1 MKKNGF
7 AKHHT
12 ILGFAPVLI
21 ILVIPILGVVGYF
34 VYKSYLPQ
42 SPNIPQ
48 TYTPPATVIPDLTV
62 GWKTYENQ
70 DAGFSVKYPGDF
82 IPTKNTEAN
91 VAKFESNDYNLDFE
105 VAEFSKYESW
115 IELIKKDLASEELNV
130 RNQKIFDKDAY
141 LESRQSSGSIFE
153 RNIFI
158 VNGTSIIRISVSA
171 DENKVSEVYNKVESL
186 ADQILSTFK
195 STK

>member
-7 AKHHT
+7 APLIIILLIA
-12 ILGFAPVLI
+12 ILGAI
-21 ILVIPILGVVGYF
+21 GYF
-34 VYKSYLPQ
+34 GYKGYSPQ

-48 TYTPPATVIPDLTV
+48 TYTPSSMVTSDQTAS
-62 GWKTYENQ
+62 WKAYKNQ
-70 DAGFSVKYPGDF
+70 DAGFFVKYPRDF
-82 IPTKNTEAN
+82 SPAKTTEAN
-91 VAKFESNDYNLDFE
+91 VASFESDGYNLDFE
-105 VAEFSKYESW
+105 VAELSKYESW
-115 IELIKKDLASEELNV
+115 IEMIKKDLASEELNV
-130 RNQKIFDKDAY
+130 RNHKIFDKDVY

-186 ADQILSTFK
+186 ADQILSTFEF
-195 STK
+195 TK